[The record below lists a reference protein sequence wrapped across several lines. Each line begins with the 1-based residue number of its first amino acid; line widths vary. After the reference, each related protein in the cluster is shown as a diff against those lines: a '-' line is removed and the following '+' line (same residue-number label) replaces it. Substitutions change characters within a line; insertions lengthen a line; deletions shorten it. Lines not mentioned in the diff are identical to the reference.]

1 MAFRQFIAAALL
13 MSLSLPPAIAQ
24 VSLNEVLEPIRV
36 KYGLPALAAAVVES
50 GAITASGAVGTRVL
64 GADMPVAGD
73 DRFHLGSDTKAMTAT
88 IAASLVDEGR
98 LRWDSTVGE
107 VLGSV
112 VPGLKPNVAAV
123 TLERLLSHTSGFP
136 SDSEDLMP
144 LYFGNAYELTDVA
157 YRRKIL
163 ADWAAKNDIAQGGER
178 PFAYSNLG
186 YVTVGAMIEQVT
198 GEAWDHVIRERIFAP
213 LALRSAGLGPQAT
226 TGLYDAPVGH
236 KVDEATGKATPH
248 PWGPSADLPP
258 VLGPAGLA
266 HMSVGDFAI
275 WAGWNAAEGKRGP
288 AIVKPETLKRLH
300 TQRVSMEI
308 PDPPPGTPK
317 SGGYAMGW
325 GIVTFEGF
333 AKPLLTHN
341 GSNDMNL
348 ATIVVDPQDDIGIT
362 VVTNFPGRKADAA
375 LREAVK
381 VLYTTYGPAKAP

>member
-1 MAFRQFIAAALL
+1 MASRQFFAAVLLLIAAIAPACAEDAL
-13 MSLSLPPAIAQ
+13 STT
-24 VSLNEVLEPIRV
+24 LEPIRV
-36 KYGLPALAAAVVES
+36 TFGLPALAAAVVKN
-50 GAITASGAVGTRVL
+50 GTIVASGAVGTRVL

-107 VLGSV
+107 VLGPV
-112 VPGLKPNVAAV
+112 IPGLKPNVGAV

-144 LYFGNAYELTDVA
+144 LYFGIAYELTDVA

-198 GEAWDHVIRERIFAP
+198 GEAWDHVIRTRIFEP
-213 LALRSAGLGPQAT
+213 LALKTAGLGPQAT

-236 KVDEATGKATPH
+236 KLDEATGKATPH
-248 PWGPSADLPP
+248 AWGPSADLPP

-275 WAGWNAAEGKRGP
+275 
-288 AIVKPETLKRLH
+288 
-300 TQRVSMEI
+300 
-308 PDPPPGTPK
+308 
-317 SGGYAMGW
+317 
-325 GIVTFEGF
+325 
-333 AKPLLTHN
+333 
-341 GSNDMNL
+341 
-348 ATIVVDPQDDIGIT
+348 
-362 VVTNFPGRKADAA
+362 
-375 LREAVK
+375 
-381 VLYTTYGPAKAP
+381 